1 MLTPQQLKHHVYQ
14 LAEQI
19 GERNVYH
26 PDALRAA
33 QDYIALTWH
42 QQGYTVT
49 EQEYRAHGI
58 NCKNLEINHR
68 GTQKPQEIILVG
80 AHYDSVIGAPGAND
94 NGSGVAAL
102 LELSRLCKTSN
113 PVRTV
118 RFVAFVNEEPPFFF
132 TDLQGSR
139 VYARAARQR
148 NDEIRLMIALETI
161 GYYRTE
167 ANTQRYPPLF
177 RFFYPNRA
185 DFISLVSNLRSRK
198 AMLALAKAFR
208 RTSDFPLEHLATF
221 EFVPGVSWSD
231 HLSFWAHGYKALMVT
246 DTAFYRYPY
255 YHTPEDT
262 PDKLDYASLAQ
273 VTEGL
278 HKAITQLAH
287 TQRL

>member
-33 QDYIALTWH
+33 QDYIVHIWH

-161 GYYRTE
+161 GYYR
-167 ANTQRYPPLF
+167 
-177 RFFYPNRA
+177 
-185 DFISLVSNLRSRK
+185 
-198 AMLALAKAFR
+198 R
-208 RTSDFPLEHLATF
+208 RQI
-221 EFVPGVSWSD
+221 
-231 HLSFWAHGYKALMVT
+231 
-246 DTAFYRYPY
+246 R
-255 YHTPEDT
+255 
-262 PDKLDYASLAQ
+262 
-273 VTEGL
+273 
-278 HKAITQLAH
+278 
-287 TQRL
+287 R